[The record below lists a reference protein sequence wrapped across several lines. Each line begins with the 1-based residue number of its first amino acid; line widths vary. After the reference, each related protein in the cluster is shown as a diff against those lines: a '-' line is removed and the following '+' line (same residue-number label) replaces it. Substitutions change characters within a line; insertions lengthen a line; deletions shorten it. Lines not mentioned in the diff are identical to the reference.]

1 MTETLYKQDF
11 YSWILYQADLLR

>member
-1 MTETLYKQDF
+1 MTETPYKQDF